1 MIPIYVHEEV
11 SSIRCVV
18 ITDGA
23 GFGVEAAAERHHAH
37 RSRRSSTIDLSKR
50 LEGFNACTLR
60 IILLLTQQ
68 LVTLDSMSIRTLEYE
83 GKAVGYLAVEMV
95 LSFKNFSSVQ

>member
-1 MIPIYVHEEV
+1 M
-11 SSIRCVV
+11 
-18 ITDGA
+18 ITDFGMEAGA
-23 GFGVEAAAERHHAH
+23 KRQHAR
-37 RSRRSSTIDLSKR
+37 RSRRSSTIDWCKR

-68 LVTLDSMSIRTLEYE
+68 LVTLDSMSILTLEYE
-83 GKAVGYLAVEMV
+83 GKAVGYLAVEMA